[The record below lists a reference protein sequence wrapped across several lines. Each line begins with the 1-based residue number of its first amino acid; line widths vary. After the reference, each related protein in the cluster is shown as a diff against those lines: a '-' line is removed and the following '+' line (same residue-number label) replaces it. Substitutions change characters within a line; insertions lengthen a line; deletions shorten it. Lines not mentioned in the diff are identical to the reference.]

1 MIGVDFDLGISYLFF
16 NICALTKSPTSPGI
30 NDSPNPDINIEKLD
44 LVGISIF
51 TFLNMKRQRKK
62 RISHPK
68 TIKENIIGKNSTL
81 KFNNLSKIVLISEN
95 IKNAE

>member
-1 MIGVDFDLGISYLFF
+1 
-16 NICALTKSPTSPGI
+16 
-30 NDSPNPDINIEKLD
+30 
-44 LVGISIF
+44 
-51 TFLNMKRQRKK
+51 MKRQRKK